1 MAVRVIR
8 KLFPTDRLLFRDHL
22 LRLAPGDRL
31 SRFIGVVSDQTIDE
45 YCNRIDWIAEVVLG
59 CFINGKLRAAVELK
73 RDDGILGSRGEISV
87 SVEEAWQGQK
97 IGTELMRRMLNIA
110 RNRGLTT
117 VYLLCMAENRRMQR
131 IVRRFEGACAFDHCD
146 VEGDIKLSFPTPQS
160 ILNEISDDLRGV
172 AATVIAQ
179 WTPVVE
185 GFVAGGRSSV
195 SGEMPRPAASRSAPS
210 QRSENGQA
218 A

>member
-1 MAVRVIR
+1 MRVIR
-8 KLFPTDRLLFRDHL
+8 KLLPTDRQLFRDHL
-22 LRLAPGDRL
+22 LRLAPGDRQ
-31 SRFIGVVSDQTIDE
+31 SRFIGVVSDPTIDD
-45 YCNRIDWIAEVVLG
+45 YCNRIDWISEVILG
-59 CFINGKLRAAVELK
+59 CFVDGKLRAAVELK
-73 RDDGILGSRGEISV
+73 RDDGILGTRGEISV
-87 SVEEAWQGQK
+87 SVEAPWQGQK

-131 IVRRFEGACAFDHCD
+131 IVRRFEGVCAFDHCD

-160 ILNEISDDLRGV
+160 ILTEISDDLGGV
-172 AATVIAQ
+172 AATMIGQ

-185 GFVAGGRSSV
+185 GFVAGGSKSV
-195 SGEMPRPAASRSAPS
+195 SGEPRPAGC
-210 QRSENGQA
+210 RSEQRAVSGNDRA